1 MFFRV
6 RAVATVTMI
15 WGRGARMADM
25 KPVNFFEFAV
35 KTASAGQAQGKDDYM
50 KDGLLHCGKCG
61 GVKQMEQ
68 PFMGKIYKVPIMC
81 DCAREIHQRNE
92 EQKRMDEREGRRKT
106 ALPNEKYRVMTLEN
120 SDIPLPIVQNYTDN
134 WESMFANN
142 VGLYLWGNTG
152 SGKTYMAA
160 AIANLLVDRGVK
172 VYMDG
177 VTALTNML
185 GDVYGGRRDEVIYRI
200 RSCDLL
206 VIDDFGVE
214 RSTEFAQQ
222 QAYDLLEYRVET
234 NKPMIVTSNIPAGQL
249 CNEADPRK
257 TRMYSRLMGLHP
269 EKIVGKDRRAD
280 TTSGRYE
287 DLHALLNHSAPDK
300 SFDTDDFFEA
310 ALHRSYAEGF
320 PETSPSSFG
329 GSREE
334 GFPEASSSS
343 FGGSREEDT

>member
-1 MFFRV
+1 
-6 RAVATVTMI
+6 
-15 WGRGARMADM
+15 MADM
-25 KPVNFFEFAV
+25 KPIDFFAFAV
-35 KTASAGQAQGKDDYM
+35 NTASAGQAQGEDDYL
-50 KDGLLHCGKCG
+50 KDGLLHCGKCKRPKQRVEIFG
-61 GVKQMEQ
+61 GTT
-68 PFMGKIYKVPIMC
+68 YKVPIMC
-81 DCAREIHQRNE
+81 KCINEIHERNE
-92 EQKRMDEREGRRKT
+92 ERKRMEEREGRRKT
-106 ALPNEKYRVMTLEN
+106 ALPNEKYRIMTLEN

-160 AIANLLVDRGVK
+160 AIANRLVDRGIK

-185 GDVYGGRRDEVIYRI
+185 GDVYGGRREEAIYRI

-249 CNEADPRK
+249 RTETDPRK

-269 EKIVGKDRRAD
+269 EKITGKDRRAD
-280 TTSGRYE
+280 ATSSRYK
-287 DLHALLNHSAPDK
+287 DLHALLNDSEADK
-300 SFDTDDFFEA
+300 AGSFDTDDFFKA
-310 ALHRSYAEGF
+310 AVRRSYEG
-320 PETSPSSFG
+320 G
-329 GSREE
+329 K
-334 GFPEASSSS
+334 
-343 FGGSREEDT
+343 